1 MPASFHQPMEDIK
14 EKAGGLKEKTQNLTD
29 HVSDLLE
36 SYYKLGIL
44 NVTEKGTEI
53 ASLTITLFVVSFL
66 LLCAL
71 LFIGFGVAWWLGEK
85 LNSMLSGFMIVACFF
100 ILVVAIIMAL
110 RKQLLFPLI
119 RNIIIKKV
127 YE

>member
-1 MPASFHQPMEDIK
+1 MEDIK

-71 LFIGFGVAWWLGEK
+71 LFIGFGVAWWLGGKIEQHAYR
-85 LNSMLSGFMIVACFF
+85 FYDRC
-100 ILVVAIIMAL
+100 
-110 RKQLLFPLI
+110 LLFYTCYCYYHGAQKTGIVSPY
-119 RNIIIKKV
+119 KK
-127 YE
+127 YHYQKSI